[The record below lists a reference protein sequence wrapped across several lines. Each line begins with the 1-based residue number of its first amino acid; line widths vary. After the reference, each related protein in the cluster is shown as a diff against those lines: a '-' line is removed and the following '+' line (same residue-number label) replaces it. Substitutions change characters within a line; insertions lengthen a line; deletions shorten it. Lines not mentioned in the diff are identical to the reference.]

1 MNDIT
6 ITAGFDRN
14 KILESGNSV
23 RYLVVD
29 IDAPSKPTTKT
40 LPINLALVI
49 DASISM
55 EGPWLDAAKDAAIGV
70 IRTLRDEDMIS
81 VISFS
86 SLKGSPGAMRT
97 MKNVR
102 VAMTQRTG
110 MKMISRLKIYRDI
123 ARGYSRWIYL

>member
-40 LPINLALVI
+40 LPINP
-49 DASISM
+49 
-55 EGPWLDAAKDAAIGV
+55 E
-70 IRTLRDEDMIS
+70 
-81 VISFS
+81 
-86 SLKGSPGAMRT
+86 
-97 MKNVR
+97 
-102 VAMTQRTG
+102 Q
-110 MKMISRLKIYRDI
+110 
-123 ARGYSRWIYL
+123 